1 MSCFRTRAKLIQP
14 NNKATGNMARTL
26 STPSSLGAAKEQRS
40 PSPQPLPL
48 PPPHCTA
55 LKTMGNSKAGNAGGP
70 PFAARPLPLPQ
81 VITAGKTDATKKLE
95 MMEELEAELHFL
107 NNQLSLINER
117 KHDVLQHLNDLKGF
131 AP

>member
-1 MSCFRTRAKLIQP
+1 MSCFRTRAKLVRP

-26 STPSSLGAAKEQRS
+26 STPLSLGTAKEQRS
-40 PSPQPLPL
+40 PCPQPLPL

-70 PFAARPLPLPQ
+70 LFAAGPLPLPQ
-81 VITAGKTDATKKLE
+81 VTTFGETDATKKLE
-95 MMEELEAELHFL
+95 MMEELEAELRFL

-117 KHDVLQHLNDLKGF
+117 KQYVLQHLNDLKGS